1 MFLAAGAL
9 DCDRYISGN
18 VEIPDELDGHKV
30 TAIGD
35 YAFMGCEHIEN
46 INIPESV
53 TAISNSAFY
62 YLRLFYDIMP
72 GSLRINIPAG
82 VKILDAKALPG
93 CYEICYRGTSA
104 DWENIQNHETVHGD
118 VICND
123 GIKYE

>member
-1 MFLAAGAL
+1 M
-9 DCDRYISGN
+9 
-18 VEIPDELDGHKV
+18 

-53 TAISNSAFY
+53 TAIGNSAFY

-82 VKILDAKALPG
+82 VRILGANALSG

-123 GIKYE
+123 GIKCE